1 MGKGGARHYAK
12 PYTDPALL
20 QQVMANHD
28 ELLSDLG
35 SYETVSKTGA
45 VEPAGLVRN
54 LALVKGLLTVCP
66 SGSVSPGPLRQALLA
81 LLTSLPDMN
90 KTKFNGS
97 TWSNMKAE
105 RITLLLSH
113 VRKLAREAD
122 SLRICA
128 AKLNGSNFKSLQEA
142 VAMVQLPE
150 EEQPLSKGNPLEK
163 GQPLKK
169 GSGSVGNGDDEVSLD
184 SMGLPK
190 MFDTPS
196 KEASPKQDRSSSSSS
211 RPVSSMARRP
221 GRLLQERSPC

>member
-1 MGKGGARHYAK
+1 MQKGSPWKRAALGKGPGSPWQRAALGTLEKGSPCKRMGKGGARHYAK

-163 GQPLKK
+163 GQALEK
-169 GSGSVGNGDDEVSLD
+169 G
-184 SMGLPK
+184 
-190 MFDTPS
+190 
-196 KEASPKQDRSSSSSS
+196 
-211 RPVSSMARRP
+211 
-221 GRLLQERSPC
+221 